1 MIPAFFPGFVGE
13 VWIQPGQEA
22 SQGEIYRHKAEGGLP
37 WPGSVALVLGEWR
50 QQQQQQQERQSDG
63 IVVGGM
69 RRPGS
74 VALVLG
80 EWRQQQQQQWQQQ
93 KRQKR

>member
-37 WPGSVALVLGEWR
+37 GPGSVALVLGEWW
-50 QQQQQQQERQSDG
+50 QQQQQQQ
-63 IVVGGM
+63 
-69 RRPGS
+69 
-74 VALVLG
+74 A
-80 EWRQQQQQQWQQQ
+80 
-93 KRQKR
+93 RQK